1 MGAPDVPAVLRETC
15 RELAELTDASA
26 CMLSRVIGE
35 LLIEV
40 AAYSAAGRDLT
51 LGHGYLIPDFPLTQE
66 VIELREPRSVTLRD
80 PDAEPNEARL
90 LRELGFE
97 ALLMLPLVSGGECWG
112 LVELYG
118 PEGRRFGDEDAR
130 RASAVLDRAAAL
142 IAES

>member
-51 LGHGYLIPDFPLTQE
+51 LGHGYLIPDFPLTQQ
-66 VIELREPRSVTLRD
+66 VIEEKEPRSVTLLD
-80 PDAEPNEARL
+80 PDADPKEAEL
-90 LRELGFE
+90 LRELGFD
-97 ALLMLPLVSGGECWG
+97 ALLMLPLVSGEECWG
-112 LVELYG
+112 LVEIYG
-118 PEGRRFGDEDAR
+118 TEGRTFGDEDAQI
-130 RASAVLDRAAAL
+130 AS
-142 IAES
+142 